1 MSDVLPERINIQ
13 ISEVA
18 YKAAVSES
26 IMNRVAASINHIN
39 YYQHDTKQ
47 FFINGKYYVGGAS
60 QTGVDGAYM
69 FLFDAEITGIAMFNL
84 IAGASGTTT
93 LDIVRYTAS
102 NTGGSSIFTVKPAIA
117 STAGNNAY
125 VGVSLTPSYTI
136 LENPSGTTAP
146 TMALTTVSAGDLIK
160 MNVTG
165 VQTGGENA
173 GIVVYFR
180 PV

>member
-1 MSDVLPERINIQ
+1 MADLIEERLNIQ
-13 ISEVA
+13 IEETQ

-26 IMNRVAASINHIN
+26 TMSRVGASINFVN
-39 YYQHDTKQ
+39 KRQHDTKQ

-102 NTGGSSIFTVKPAIA
+102 NTGGSSIFATKPSITY
-117 STAGNNAY
+117 TAGNNAY
-125 VGVSLTPSYTI
+125 VGVALTPSYTI

-146 TMALTTVSAGDLIK
+146 TMALTTASAGDLIK
-160 MNVTG
+160 MNVTS

-173 GIVVYFR
+173 GIVIYFR
-180 PV
+180 PI